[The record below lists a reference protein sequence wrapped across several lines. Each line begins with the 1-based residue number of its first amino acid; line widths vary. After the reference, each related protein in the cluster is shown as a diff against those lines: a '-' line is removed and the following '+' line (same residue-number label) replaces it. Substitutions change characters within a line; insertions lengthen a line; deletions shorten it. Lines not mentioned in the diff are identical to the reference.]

1 MIGEEHKILVEF
13 CRESHSTSL
22 TRPDGNT
29 LVSEGMIELAR
40 YVSGVDVIF
49 LAILGNGKI
58 AQAIEAQRI
67 G

>member
-1 MIGEEHKILVEF
+1 MIGEEHEILVEF
-13 CRESHSTSL
+13 RRESHGTSL

-40 YVSGVDVIF
+40 YISGVNVIF
-49 LAILGNGKI
+49 LAILDDGKI
-58 AQAIEAQRI
+58 AQTIEAQRI